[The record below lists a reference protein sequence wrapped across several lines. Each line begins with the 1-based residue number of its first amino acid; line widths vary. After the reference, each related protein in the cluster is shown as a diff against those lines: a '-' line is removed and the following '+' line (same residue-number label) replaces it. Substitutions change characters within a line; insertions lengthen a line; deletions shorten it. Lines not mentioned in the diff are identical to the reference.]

1 MDTIMDKNGGD
12 LVDTEEIK
20 KRWKEYTEELYGR
33 KILMNQITQ
42 RCA

>member
-20 KRWKEYTEELYGR
+20 KRWKEYTEEL
-33 KILMNQITQ
+33 
-42 RCA
+42 